1 LPSELTA
8 VPDESEL
15 TAELVGHDQRDTV
28 GSMIPAR
35 TLNDGHFMP
44 ALGFG
49 TYPLRGPSG
58 VDSIVSALRQ
68 GYRLIDSAV
77 NYENEGTVG
86 EAIRRAGVP
95 REEIVVTSKLPG
107 RHHGYAAATTCVY
120 ESLYR
125 LGLDQIDLYLIH
137 WPNPKIEL
145 FVEAWQALVD
155 LQREGV
161 LRSIGTSN
169 FLPEHLSRIIA
180 ATGVT
185 PAVNQVELHP
195 YFPQAG
201 QREVDTQ
208 LGIRTESWSPL
219 GKAGE
224 VLDEP
229 AVRAVAE
236 AVGRTPVQVVLRWQL
251 QLGAIPLP
259 KAAAPSH
266 QAENLAVF
274 DFELDEAQ
282 VAAIT
287 ALGRPDGRLSD
298 ADPATHEE
306 F

>member
-1 LPSELTA
+1 
-8 VPDESEL
+8 
-15 TAELVGHDQRDTV
+15 
-28 GSMIPAR
+28 MIA
-35 TLNDGHFMP
+35 THMLNDGHQLP

-49 TYPLRGPSG
+49 TYPLRGPAG
-58 VDSIVSALRQ
+58 VESLVSALRT

-107 RHHGYAAATTCVY
+107 RHHARAAATTCVY

-125 LGLDQIDLYLIH
+125 LGLDHIDLYLIH
-137 WPNPKIEL
+137 WPNPL
-145 FVEAWQALVD
+145 ADHYVEAWQTLVD
-155 LQREGV
+155 LQRAGV

-169 FLPEHLSRIIA
+169 FLPDHLERIIA
-180 ATGVT
+180 ETGVA

-195 YFPQAG
+195 YFPQAE
-201 QREVDTQ
+201 QRQAHER
-208 LGIRTESWSPL
+208 LGIRTESWAPL
-219 GKAGE
+219 GQSGQLLHEPVIAGIG
-224 VLDEP
+224 
-229 AVRAVAE
+229 E
-236 AVGRTPVQVVLRWQL
+236 ALGRTPAQVVLRWHL
-251 QLGAIPLP
+251 QLGSVPLP
-259 KAAAPSH
+259 KAATRER

-287 ALGRPDGRLSD
+287 ALARADGRLGDS
-298 ADPATHEE
+298 DPATHQE

>member
-1 LPSELTA
+1 
-8 VPDESEL
+8 
-15 TAELVGHDQRDTV
+15 
-28 GSMIPAR
+28 MIPVH
-35 TLNDGHFMP
+35 TLNDGLQLP
-44 ALGFG
+44 VLGFG

-58 VDSIVSALRQ
+58 VESLVSALHQ

-86 EAIRRAGVP
+86 EAVRRSGVP
-95 REEIVVTSKLPG
+95 RDEVVITSKLPG
-107 RHHGYAAATTCVY
+107 RHHEYGAATTCVY

-125 LGLDQIDLYLIH
+125 MGLDHIDLYLIH
-137 WPNPKIEL
+137 WPNPGVGR

-180 ATGVT
+180 GTGVT

-195 YFPQAG
+195 YFPQAE
-201 QREVDTQ
+201 QREVHDQ
-208 LGIRTESWSPL
+208 LGIRTESWGPL
-219 GKAGE
+219 GQAGQL
-224 VLDEP
+224 VHEP
-229 AVRAVAE
+229 VIGAIADQ
-236 AVGRTPVQVVLRWQL
+236 VGRTPAQVVLRWHL
-251 QLGAIPLP
+251 QLGSVPLP
-259 KAAAPSH
+259 KAASPAR

-274 DFELDEAQ
+274 DFELDAAQ

-287 ALGRPDGRLSD
+287 ALGRPDGRLGDS
-298 ADPATHEE
+298 DPAAHEE

>member
-1 LPSELTA
+1 
-8 VPDESEL
+8 
-15 TAELVGHDQRDTV
+15 
-28 GSMIPAR
+28 MIPMH
-35 TLNDGHFMP
+35 TLSDGHRLP

-49 TYPLRGPSG
+49 TYPLRGPAG
-58 VDSIVSALRQ
+58 VDSLVSALRE

-107 RHHGYAAATTCVY
+107 RHHAYAAATTCVY

-125 LGLDQIDLYLIH
+125 LGLDHIDLYLIH
-137 WPNPKIEL
+137 WPNPGEGL
-145 FVEAWQALVD
+145 YAEAWQALVD
-155 LQREGV
+155 LQRAGV

-180 ATGVT
+180 DTGVT

-201 QREVDTQ
+201 QRAVHDE

-219 GKAGE
+219 GQAGE
-224 VLDEP
+224 VMHDPVVTEI
-229 AVRAVAE
+229 ATAQ
-236 AVGRTPVQVVLRWQL
+236 GRTPAQVILRWHV
-251 QLGAIPLP
+251 QLGSVPLP
-259 KAAAPSH
+259 KAASARR
-266 QAENLAVF
+266 QQENLSAF
-274 DFELDEAQ
+274 AFELDAEQ

-287 ALGRPDGRLSD
+287 GLGRPGGRLFD